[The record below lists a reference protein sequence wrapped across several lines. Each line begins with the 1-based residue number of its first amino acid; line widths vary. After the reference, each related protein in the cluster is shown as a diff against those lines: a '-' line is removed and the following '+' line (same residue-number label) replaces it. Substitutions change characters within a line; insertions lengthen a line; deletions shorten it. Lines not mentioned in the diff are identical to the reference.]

1 MKLALP
7 PCLCVFHDVPMDIQ
21 LAPERILALDERVA
35 FDEIRQRA
43 MDRRTSAFGGGL
55 GGFLQRAKPEEVT
68 LQQTQRRLEPMWHVR
83 CSARYVYERT
93 REYAVAASGPEV
105 KEVEVNGAM
114 YPVADAGRQFRLPI
128 REHCK
133 EEFTLEHYTD
143 GVTGN
148 NVGDGASVT
157 SGSFTEIG
165 DLSTLTADG
174 TLLIPPEHRASFVIR
189 KLIAE
194 MMKPVQADAVTE
206 EALALERTDLYYRPI
221 YGFEFFWAAKAKTG
235 VVEIDAVTGQI
246 RQAANLASGVKGM
259 ITRDS
264 LFDLGADA
272 AGLLIPGGSIAV
284 KVAKV
289 AFDRAS
295 PRQ

>member
-1 MKLALP
+1 
-7 PCLCVFHDVPMDIQ
+7 MDIQ
-21 LAPERILALDERVA
+21 LAPERIMALDERVA
-35 FDEIRQRA
+35 FDEIRQKA

-68 LQQTQRRLEPMWHVR
+68 LQQTQRRLEPIWHVR
-83 CSARYVYERT
+83 CSARYVYQRT
-93 REYAVAASGPEV
+93 REYAVVASGAEV

-114 YPVADAGRQFRLPI
+114 YPVAEAGRLFRLPI
-128 REHCK
+128 LEHCK
-133 EEFTLEHYTD
+133 EEFTLEHFTD

-148 NVGDGASVT
+148 AVADGAQLAA
-157 SGSFTEIG
+157 GSSTEIG
-165 DLSTLTADG
+165 DLATLTADG
-174 TLLIPPEHRASFVIR
+174 SILIPPEHRASFVIR

-194 MMKPVQADAVTE
+194 MMKPVQADSVTE
-206 EALALERTDLYYRPI
+206 EALSLERTDLYYRPI
-221 YGFEFFWAAKAKTG
+221 YAFEFFWAAKAKTG

-246 RQAANLASGVKGM
+246 HQAAALVSGGKG
-259 ITRDS
+259 IISRDT

-289 AFDRAS
+289 AYERS
-295 PRQ
+295 QGGG

>member
-1 MKLALP
+1 
-7 PCLCVFHDVPMDIQ
+7 MDIQ
-21 LAPERILALDERVA
+21 LAPERILALDEQVA
-35 FDEIRQRA
+35 FDEIRQRV

-55 GGFLQRAKPEEVT
+55 GAFLQRAKPEEVT

-93 REYAVAASGPEV
+93 REYSVVASGPEV
-105 KEVEVNGAM
+105 KEVEMNGAT
-114 YPVADAGRQFRLPI
+114 YPVADSGRHFRLPM

-148 NVGDGASVT
+148 IVPDGATVAR
-157 SGSFTEIG
+157 GSSTEIG
-165 DLSTLTADG
+165 DPATLTADG

-194 MMKPVQADAVTE
+194 MMKPVQADAVSE
-206 EALALERTDLYYRPI
+206 EALALERTDLYYRPV
-221 YGFEFFWAAKAKTG
+221 YAFEFLWTTKAKSG
-235 VVEIDAVTGQI
+235 VVEIDAVTGQV
-246 RQAANLASGVKGM
+246 RQAASLISGVKGM
-259 ITRDS
+259 VSRDA

-272 AGLLIPGGSIAV
+272 AGLLIPGGSIAI

-289 AFDRAS
+289 AMDRAS
-295 PRQ
+295 PQTPRS

>member
-1 MKLALP
+1 
-7 PCLCVFHDVPMDIQ
+7 MDIQ

-93 REYAVAASGPEV
+93 REYTVVASGPEV
-105 KEVEVNGAM
+105 KQVEVNGAM

-148 NVGDGASVT
+148 YVADGTAVT
-157 SGSFTEIG
+157 SGSSTEIG
-165 DLSTLTADG
+165 DLATLTADG

-194 MMKPVQADAVTE
+194 MMKPVQADVVSE
-206 EALALERTDLYYRPI
+206 EALSLERTDLYYRPI
-221 YGFEFFWAAKAKTG
+221 YGFEFFWTTKGKTG
-235 VVEIDAVTGQI
+235 VVEIDAVTGQV
-246 RQAANLASGVKGM
+246 RQAASLASGKGM
-259 ITRDS
+259 ITRDA

-284 KVAKV
+284 KVANV
-289 AFDRAS
+289 ALDRAS
-295 PRQ
+295 SQG